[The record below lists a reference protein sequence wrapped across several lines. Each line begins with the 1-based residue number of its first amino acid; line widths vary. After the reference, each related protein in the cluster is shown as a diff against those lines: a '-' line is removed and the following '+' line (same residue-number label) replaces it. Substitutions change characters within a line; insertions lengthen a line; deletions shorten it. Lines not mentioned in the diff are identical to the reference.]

1 MAEKRRGRYLR
12 SYARDPHKV
21 SDRHI
26 CHLGFSHV
34 NNCIEKSRVPY
45 DEKIQLVADD
55 CLSPSARSELLLIMG
70 DFLYAANAP
79 LQRDEPRRLYSALK
93 TSYGTRH
100 HTACTVRPSSR

>member
-21 SDRHI
+21 SDRHL

-34 NNCIEKSRVPY
+34 NNCIEKSHVPY
-45 DEKIQLVADD
+45 DEIQLLADD
-55 CLSPSARSELLLIMG
+55 CLSSSSRSELLVIMG
-70 DFLYAANAP
+70 GFLYAINAP

-100 HTACTVRPSSR
+100 HTARTVRPGSR